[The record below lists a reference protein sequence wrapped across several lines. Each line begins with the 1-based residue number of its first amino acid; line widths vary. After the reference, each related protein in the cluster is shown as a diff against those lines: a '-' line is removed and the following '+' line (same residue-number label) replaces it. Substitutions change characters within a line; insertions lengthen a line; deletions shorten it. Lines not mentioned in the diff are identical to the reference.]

1 MAEELVSGA
10 EWTTVWRQARPRR
23 RVAVALYGAVPWYEW
38 WEGSLF
44 VRFVG
49 FDPGATTDST
59 GQLFRV
65 PRVWVP
71 TLMRTL
77 RIPRRDPVKSLCE
90 LVDSQSAAEH
100 LHGLLRGAH
109 WVYTPGWRSWHACGS
124 VVGVSG
130 PGYPE
135 RLPSASGRRAV
146 LHSAL
151 RRAFAEH
158 ENFLGA
164 VWFAYRVACI
174 EVTGEDEPTPR
185 MCRWA
190 YPEIAIVDWD
200 DDTCDDP
207 EAELDVDDNDV
218 LSFAGVE
225 EGISLDRGV
234 NVSSYLLGDCDYWVV
249 DANISYGI
257 APATNEGRL
266 AMLKFFADEVSFT
279 SLDECEYRGLDPAI
293 EAPLRSW
300 LAAQEAEREA
310 QRRAEIDTDRDKGTP
325 SPRRKTPRRSR

>member
-1 MAEELVSGA
+1 MTEERVSGA

-71 TLMRTL
+71 TLMRKL
-77 RIPRRDPVKSLCE
+77 RIPRRDPVESLCAQ
-90 LVDSQSAAEH
+90 VDSQSAAEH

-109 WVYTPGWRSWHACGS
+109 WVLTPGWRSWHSCGS
-124 VVGVSG
+124 VVGVAG

-135 RLPSASGRRAV
+135 RRPSVSGRRAV

-151 RRAFAEH
+151 RRAFSEH
-158 ENFLGA
+158 ENFLSA
-164 VWFAYRVACI
+164 VWDAYRVACI
-174 EVTGEDEPTPR
+174 EVTGEGEPTPR

-207 EAELDVDDNDV
+207 EADLDIDDDDLLAFV
-218 LSFAGVE
+218 GVE

-249 DANISYGI
+249 DANISYGL

-266 AMLKFFADEVSFT
+266 AMLMRFADELSFA
-279 SLDECEYRGLDPAI
+279 SLDECEYRGIDPAI
-293 EAPLRSW
+293 ETPLRSW
-300 LAAQEAEREA
+300 LATHEAERDA
-310 QRRAEIDTDRDKGTP
+310 KRGAEPDTDLP
-325 SPRRKTPRRSR
+325 SPRRKTSRRSR